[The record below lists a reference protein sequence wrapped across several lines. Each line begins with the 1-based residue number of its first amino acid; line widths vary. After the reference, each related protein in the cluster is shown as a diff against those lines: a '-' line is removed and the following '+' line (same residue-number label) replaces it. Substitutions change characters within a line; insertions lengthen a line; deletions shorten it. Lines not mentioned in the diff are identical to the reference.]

1 MPQVHFVVSSLHVP
15 VKLLQSCLT
24 FCYPMDCGPP
34 GSSVHGIL
42 QARILEWIIMPSSR
56 GSSQEWKPSSHMAPA
71 LAGWFFITSAT
82 WEAQVNKQ
90 PRTRLRNIHSE
101 TDQPSHLSF
110 SSSYTHTHT
119 HTHTHTQKILANLYF
134 RQIAFQQI
142 DLKCHPLK

>member
-15 VKLLQSCLT
+15 VNLLQSGLT

-42 QARILEWIIMPSSR
+42 QARILEWIIMPSFR
-56 GSSQEWKPSSHMAPA
+56 GSSQESKPSSLMSPA

-101 TDQPSHLSF
+101 TNQPSRLSF

-119 HTHTHTQKILANLYF
+119 Q
-134 RQIAFQQI
+134 RRSWQICI
-142 DLKCHPLK
+142 SDK